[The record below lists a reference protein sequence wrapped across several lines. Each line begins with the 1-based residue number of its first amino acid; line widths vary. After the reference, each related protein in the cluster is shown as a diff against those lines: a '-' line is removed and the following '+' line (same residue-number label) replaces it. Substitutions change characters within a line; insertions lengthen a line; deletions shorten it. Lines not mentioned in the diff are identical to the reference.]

1 MTWRRIRRCC
11 GAEWQQI
18 GAGDNLPLL
27 AFHRQVG
34 SVRAML
40 RSILPILFL
49 AAGPALA
56 HPHVWID
63 TGIEVILND
72 RNEAT
77 GLRISWTYDDL
88 YSLYIV
94 GDMGLD
100 PDWDGKLT
108 PEEVERLSGFDM
120 EWIEGFEGDT
130 YALMAE
136 KPQALSGPTD
146 WTASYDGGKITST
159 HLRTFAA
166 PVPVGSDPLIVQ
178 VYDPGYYVAYSIPAD
193 PVVTGGQ
200 GCTAQ
205 TFVPDLGEAEQKLM
219 DALSEYTPDVD
230 LEAEFPAVGA
240 NFAEEV
246 RVSCAAP

>member
-1 MTWRRIRRCC
+1 
-11 GAEWQQI
+11 
-18 GAGDNLPLL
+18 
-27 AFHRQVG
+27 
-34 SVRAML
+34 ML
-40 RSILPILFL
+40 RAAVSVLVL
-49 AAGPALA
+49 AAGPAGA
-56 HPHVWID
+56 HPHVWVD
-63 TGIEVILND
+63 TAVEVILND

-77 GLRISWTYDDL
+77 GVRVSWTYDDL

-108 PEEVERLSGFDM
+108 AEEEARLAGFDM
-120 EWIEGFEGDT
+120 KWDPGFAGDT
-130 YALMAE
+130 YALFKGASLD
-136 KPQALSGPTD
+136 LSRPTD

-166 PVPVGSDPLIVQ
+166 PVPVDSDPLIVQ
-178 VYDPGYYVAYSIPAD
+178 AYDPGYYVAYSIPAD

-246 RVSCAAP
+246 RVTCAAP

>member
-1 MTWRRIRRCC
+1 
-11 GAEWQQI
+11 
-18 GAGDNLPLL
+18 
-27 AFHRQVG
+27 
-34 SVRAML
+34 ML
-40 RSILPILFL
+40 RVALPVLL
-49 AAGPALA
+49 LTTGPLVA

-77 GLRISWTYDDL
+77 GVRISWTYDDL

-108 PEEVERLSGFDM
+108 PEEEAKLSGFDM
-120 EWIEGFEGDT
+120 KWDPGFPGDT
-130 YALMAE
+130 YVLIGEDALE
-136 KPQALSGPTD
+136 LSRPTD
-146 WTASYDGGKITST
+146 WTASYDGAKITST

-166 PVPVGSDPLIVQ
+166 PVPVGEVPLIVQ
-178 VYDPGYYVAYSIPAD
+178 AYDPGYYVAYSIPD
-193 PVVTGGQ
+193 RPEVTGGT

-205 TFVPDLGEAEQKLM
+205 TFVPDLDEAQQQLM
-219 DALSEYTPDVD
+219 EALAEYTPDVD
-230 LEAEFPAVGA
+230 IEAEFPAVGA

-246 RVSCAAP
+246 RVTCAAP

>member
-1 MTWRRIRRCC
+1 MWRMAI
-11 GAEWQQI
+11 
-18 GAGDNLPLL
+18 LL
-27 AFHRQVG
+27 
-34 SVRAML
+34 SC
-40 RSILPILFL
+40 L

-56 HPHVWID
+56 HPHVFID
-63 TGIEVILND
+63 TKIEVLLND

-77 GLRISWTYDDL
+77 GLRITWTYDDL

-108 PEEVERLSGFDM
+108 PEEVTRLSGFDM

-130 YALMAE
+130 YALMAD
-136 KPQALSGPTD
+136 KPLALSGPRD
-146 WTASYDGGKITST
+146 WTADYGEGKITST
-159 HLRTFAA
+159 HLRDFAA
-166 PVPVGSDPLIVQ
+166 PVPVGEVPLVVQ
-178 VYDPGYYVAYSIPAD
+178 AYDPGYYVAYAIPFD
-193 PVVTGGQ
+193 PVVTGGA

-205 TFVPDLGEAEQKLM
+205 VFVPDLDAAAQALQEAL
-219 DALSEYTPDVD
+219 AEYTPDVD

-246 RVSCAAP
+246 RLICAAP